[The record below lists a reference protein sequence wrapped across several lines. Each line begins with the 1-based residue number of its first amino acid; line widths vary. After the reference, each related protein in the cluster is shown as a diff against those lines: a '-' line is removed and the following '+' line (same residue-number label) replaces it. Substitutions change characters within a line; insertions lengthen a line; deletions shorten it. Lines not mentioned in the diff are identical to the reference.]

1 MYPSGKTRFVRGFV
15 MADFADKHGYTDIMP
30 VLCDFDYLTAK
41 LMHARLFR
49 EHTVS
54 TGSAYCD
61 YWYIGDR
68 KE

>member
-1 MYPSGKTRFVRGFV
+1 ME
-15 MADFADKHGYTDIMP
+15 DFADKHGYTDIMP

-61 YWYIGDR
+61 CWVISISNNI
-68 KE
+68 